1 MPKRHIETVV
11 KLDGEAEYKKALSN
25 INGELKTLGSESK
38 LIQAEFKGQAN
49 SMEALEAKG
58 RNLKA
63 RFEEQSKAV
72 ETLEKAL
79 AESKDAYGDHAKET
93 QQWQQ
98 KLNRAKANLIELDR
112 ELQDNEKYMDE
123 ARRSTDGCATSIDK
137 FGREVKQAEGEIDGF
152 EDVVKTA
159 LGAGGLGGLT
169 DMLGKGLAVGA
180 VVGGLK
186 EVGGA
191 ILDVVENTKE
201 YRSVMASLESS
212 SERAGYTAKQT
223 KETYTQLYGV
233 LGDNQTAATAAAN
246 LQALGVGQRTLTEFT
261 NAAIG
266 AWATY
271 GDSIPID
278 GLTEAINET
287 VQAGNVT
294 GVFADVLNWAGESED
309 DFNNKLAAANSTTE
323 RAYLVLNTLT
333 EQGLTKAGEA
343 WRQNNEDIVNVNL
356 AQSEYEAAVAR
367 LGTILAPV
375 AAGMINFAADGIGAV
390 IDAFEEAVDWAK
402 QFISWMTKA
411 DNAPDPTGKH
421 ADSRRGKDGSFATG
435 LYRVPFDGFL
445 AETHKDEM
453 IVPAAQADVLRRY
466 FSGGVSALQA
476 ADSYRS
482 SRSDSDTS
490 GSAEVI
496 TIPVQVTLD
505 GRVVGESVTTYQ
517 KTQRR
522 ANGR

>member
-1 MPKRHIETVV
+1 MPKRYIETVV
-11 KLDGEAEYKKALSN
+11 KMDGEAEYKKALSN

-58 RNLKA
+58 KNLKA
-63 RFEEQSKAV
+63 QLQEQSEAV
-72 ETLEKAL
+72 KTLERAL

-98 KLNRAKANLIELDR
+98 KLNRAKANLIELGH

-123 ARRSTDGCATSIDK
+123 ARRSTDGCASSIDK
-137 FGREVKQAEGEIDGF
+137 FGREVKQAEGEIAGF

-159 LGAGGLGGLT
+159 LGAGGFGDLT
-169 DMLGKGLAVGA
+169 DMLGRGLAVGA

-186 EVGGA
+186 EVADGV
-191 ILDVVENTKE
+191 LDVVENTKE
-201 YRSVMASLESS
+201 YRTTMASLENSS
-212 SERAGYTAKQT
+212 KRAGYTAEQT

-246 LQALGVGQRTLTEFT
+246 LQALSLNQELLTQMT
-261 NAAIG
+261 NGAIG
-266 AWATY
+266 AWSEY
-271 GDSIPID
+271 GNSIPID
-278 GLTEAINET
+278 QMAESINIAAQQSEVSSALADIIEWAGGNVDEFKASLEAANGTEERAKIILQELTRQGLTEA
-287 VQAGNVT
+287 G
-294 GVFADVLNWAGESED
+294 
-309 DFNNKLAAANSTTE
+309 K
-323 RAYLVLNTLT
+323 
-333 EQGLTKAGEA
+333 A

-356 AQSEYEAAVAR
+356 AQSEYEAAIAR

-390 IDAFEEAVDWAK
+390 IDAFEEAVTWAK
-402 QFISWMTKA
+402 QFIDWMRQA
-411 DNAPDPTGKH
+411 GDAPDPTGKH
-421 ADSRRGKDGSFATG
+421 ADSKANGSHAAG
-435 LYRVPFDGFL
+435 LYRVPFDGYV

-453 IVPAAQADVLRRY
+453 IVPAAQADILRKY
-466 FSGGVSALQA
+466 FSSGFSTLQA

-482 SRSDSDTS
+482 SQSDSDTS
-490 GSAEVI
+490 GGVTEIINI
-496 TIPVQVTLD
+496 TVVSELD
-505 GRVVGESVTTYQ
+505 GRKVGEGVTTYQ